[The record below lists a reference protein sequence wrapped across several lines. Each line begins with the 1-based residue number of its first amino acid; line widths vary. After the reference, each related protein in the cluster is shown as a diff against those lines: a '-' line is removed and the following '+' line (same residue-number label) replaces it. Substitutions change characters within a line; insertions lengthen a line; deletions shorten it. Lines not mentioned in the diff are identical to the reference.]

1 MVVVTLGRQ
10 LRSKSDVDELHDRVE
25 TGIDVFQQTDSPYLV
40 FSGGRTNQV
49 RPWSE
54 CAVMEAYALEASVD
68 PERIRLEER
77 SLDTIGNGYFSRRL
91 IDELPTDV
99 DTVYLVTSEYHLERA
114 TYVFDQ
120 CLGDRY
126 DVVPV
131 GTDAACPETRR
142 AERRRLRRTRAFFD
156 GVPSGDVDVIADR
169 LQERHDYYD
178 ERSVASA

>member
-10 LRSKSDVDELHDRVE
+10 LQSKSDIDELHDRV
-25 TGIDVFQQTDSPYLV
+25 DVGVSVFRRTDAQYLI

-49 RPWSE
+49 LPRSE
-54 CAVMEAYALEASVD
+54 SAEMEAYGLEAGID
-68 PERIRLEER
+68 PDRIRLENR

-91 IDELPTDV
+91 IDGLPTAV
-99 DTVYLVTSEYHLERA
+99 DTVYLVTSAYHLERA

-120 CLGDRY
+120 CVGDRY

-131 GTDAACPETRR
+131 EAGPGRQERRR
-142 AERRRLRRTRAFFD
+142 AERQRLRRTRAFFD
-156 GVPSGDVDVIADR
+156 GVSSGDVETIARR

-178 ERSVASA
+178 ELSVAHA